1 MPMKFSFLFI
11 LLFTT
16 ANIFAQPSDFITLK
30 KKGRTIKTFFAGSNI
45 SFTTISGGNFNVQV
59 NNIRNDS
66 IFVTE
71 FIIVQMP
78 TRLGVYVLD
87 TVARYKYSFNYKEI
101 GTIYHD
107 KKGFSFSGSGASL
120 MGGGLLLLVASGV
133 VYIADRSNFSLPL
146 MGAAVGLGLTGY
158 LLTRLQTTN
167 YKIGK
172 KYQLNYIS
180 VNPN

>member
-1 MPMKFSFLFI
+1 MRQI
-11 LLFTT
+11 LLLITLFYTT
-16 ANIFAQPSDFITLK
+16 ACFAQPSDFITLK
-30 KKGRTIKTFFAGSNI
+30 KRGKTIKTYYAGSDI
-45 SFTTISGGNFNVQV
+45 AFITTSGASFNVQI

-71 FIIVQMP
+71 FIIVQVP

-87 TVARYKYSFNYKEI
+87 TAARYKYSFNYKEI
-101 GTIYHD
+101 GTIYYD
-107 KKGFSFSGSGASL
+107 KKGFSFSGSGSSL
-120 MGGGLLLLVASGV
+120 MGGGLLIMVISGV
-133 VYIADRSNFSLPL
+133 VYLVDRSNFSLPL
-146 MGAAVGLGLTGY
+146 VGAAAGLGLIGY
-158 LLTRLQTTN
+158 FLTRLQTTN

>member
-1 MPMKFSFLFI
+1 MKSLPLLI
-11 LLFTT
+11 LLFAT

-45 SFTTISGGNFNVQV
+45 SFITTGGANFNVQI

-66 IFVTE
+66 LFVTE
-71 FIIVQMP
+71 FIIVQVP

-87 TVARYKYSFNYKEI
+87 TAARYKYSFNYKEI
-101 GTIYHD
+101 GTVYYG
-107 KKGFSFSGSGASL
+107 KRGFNFSGSGASL

-133 VYIADRSNFSLPL
+133 SYLADRSNFSLPL
-146 MGAAVGLGLTGY
+146 MGAAAGLGLTGY

>member
-1 MPMKFSFLFI
+1 MKSLSLLI
-11 LLFTT
+11 LLFTG

-30 KKGRTIKTFFAGSNI
+30 KKGRTIKTYFAGNSI
-45 SFTTISGGNFNVQV
+45 SFITTSKATFFNVQI

-71 FIIVQMP
+71 FFITQVP

-87 TVARYKYSFNYKEI
+87 TVARYKYKFHYNEV
-101 GTIYHD
+101 GTIYYG
-107 KKGFSFSGSGASL
+107 KKGFNFSGSGASL

-133 VYIADRSNFSLPL
+133 IYLADRSKFSLPL
-146 MGAAVGLGLTGY
+146 MGAAAGLGLAGY

-172 KYQLNYIS
+172 KYRLNYIS

>member
-1 MPMKFSFLFI
+1 MKSLSLLI
-11 LLFTT
+11 LLFTVS
-16 ANIFAQPSDFITLK
+16 NIFAQPSDFITLK
-30 KKGRTIKTFFAGSNI
+30 KKGKTIKTFFAGNSI
-45 SFTTISGGNFNVQV
+45 SFITTSKANFFNVQI

-71 FIIVQMP
+71 FFITQVP

-87 TVARYKYSFNYKEI
+87 TVARYKYSFNYKEV
-101 GTIYHD
+101 GTVYND
-107 KKGFSFSGSGASL
+107 KKGFNFSGSGASL
-120 MGGGLLLLVASGV
+120 MGGGLLIMVISGV
-133 VYIADRSNFSLPL
+133 IYLVDRSKFSLPL
-146 MGAAVGLGLTGY
+146 VGAAAGLGLIGY
-158 LLTRLQTTN
+158 FLTRLQTTN

>member
-1 MPMKFSFLFI
+1 MKPLSLLI
-11 LLFTT
+11 LLLITV
-16 ANIFAQPSDFITLK
+16 NIFAQPSDFITLK
-30 KKGRTIKTFFAGSNI
+30 KKGKTIKTFFAGSNI
-45 SFTTISGGNFNVQV
+45 SFITTGGANFNVQI

-71 FIIVQMP
+71 FMIVQVP

-87 TVARYKYSFNYKEI
+87 TAARYKYSFNYREI
-101 GTIYHD
+101 ATIYYD

-120 MGGGLLLLVASGV
+120 MGGGLLIMVVSGV
-133 VYIADRSNFSLPL
+133 IYLVDRSSFSLPL
-146 MGAAVGLGLTGY
+146 VGAAAGLGLTGY

>member
-1 MPMKFSFLFI
+1 MKSLSLFI
-11 LLFTT
+11 LLFIT

-45 SFTTISGGNFNVQV
+45 SFITTGGANFNVQI

-71 FIIVQMP
+71 FIIVQVP

-87 TVARYKYSFNYKEI
+87 TLARYKYSFNYREI
-101 GTIYHD
+101 GTIYNE

-120 MGGGLLLLVASGV
+120 MGGGLLLVVLSGV
-133 VYIADRSNFSLPL
+133 NYLVNRSNFSLPL
-146 MGAAVGLGLTGY
+146 MGAAAGLGLTGY

-180 VNPN
+180 VTPN